1 MRVMIELDIP
11 DGQDI
16 PTVEDIKRLTDP
28 NWLSEWW
35 HIDDVKSLDETLT
48 DEEAQEV
55 LQIVGRKHDCN
66 IGINW
71 DFLAYWV
78 NHVIEERKDDSN

>member
-71 DFLAYWV
+71 DFLGYWV
-78 NHVIEERKDDSN
+78 DHVIEEREDDSN